1 MVTLVA
7 TANER
12 VSEWQLRRWRRDT
25 LSAYGARSSRNRVY
39 SRALPWSAGAGSLVC
54 SWLVWLPTIYSMY

>member
-25 LSAYGARSSRNRVY
+25 LSAYGARSFPRNRVY
-39 SRALPWSAGAGSLVC
+39 SPSFALA
-54 SWLVWLPTIYSMY
+54 VWHVFVAPM